1 MMVAVETAP
10 STNTWG
16 SSLKLMSLYT
26 KRLMIRLDTT
36 ATADASVGVKM
47 PPKMPPRMMM
57 GISSAQMPLRT
68 EAPIF
73 LRLGFSWAGRLCLW
87 P

>member
-1 MMVAVETAP
+1 
-10 STNTWG
+10 
-16 SSLKLMSLYT
+16 MSLYT
-26 KRLMIRLDTT
+26 KRLMIRLYTT
-36 ATADASVGVKM
+36 ATAEASVGVKM

-68 EAPIF
+68 EEPIF

>member
-26 KRLMIRLDTT
+26 KRLMIRLYTT
-36 ATADASVGVKM
+36 ATAEASVGEK
-47 PPKMPPRMMM
+47 
-57 GISSAQMPLRT
+57 
-68 EAPIF
+68 APE
-73 LRLGFSWAGRLCLW
+73 
-87 P
+87 